1 MAKSVKQK
9 RPRSPAPAASGPS
22 NRRAATREA
31 EKSKAADGQKQQ
43 PSITPIYGRHAAAA
57 VLANPDRVVEE
68 IWVTPKAGQ
77 WLADAGHRDRLVA
90 LGAREISPPLL
101 DAMLPP
107 GSVHQGVALLARPL
121 IAPDLAVLADIG
133 TGPILVLD
141 QITDPQNIGAIF
153 RAAAAFGAR
162 GLVAQDRRT
171 PPLTGA
177 LAKAAA
183 GTIEQIPLISVVNIA
198 RSLDSLKVAGFAV
211 WGLAGEGATE
221 ICPADEPDRLVLV
234 LGAEGA
240 GLRPNVA
247 RHCDR
252 LLRIPIAATVE
263 SLNVATAAAVAL
275 YAATRSG

>member
-1 MAKSVKQK
+1 MVKSAKHK
-9 RPRSPAPAASGPS
+9 RSRSPAPPAPRPS
-22 NRRAATREA
+22 RRRSPTHEPETSAAAT
-31 EKSKAADGQKQQ
+31 GQRQN
-43 PSITPIYGRHAAAA
+43 PSTAHIYGRHAVAA
-57 VLANPDRVVEE
+57 VLANPDRDVDE

-77 WLADAGHRDRLVA
+77 WLAEAGHRDRLVA
-90 LGAREISPPLL
+90 LGAQEITPALL

-121 IAPDLAVLADIG
+121 IAPDLAGLADTG
-133 TGPILVLD
+133 AGPILVLD
-141 QITDPQNIGAIF
+141 QVTDPQNIGAIF

-162 GLVAQDRRT
+162 AIIAQDRRT

-198 RSLDSLKVAGFAV
+198 RSLDSLKAAGFTV
-211 WGLAGEGATE
+211 WGLAGDG
-221 ICPADEPDRLVLV
+221 ADEIGAAQEADRVALV
-234 LGAEGA
+234 LGAEGT

-252 LLRIPIAATVE
+252 LVRIPIDARVE

-275 YAATRSG
+275 YAATRSA